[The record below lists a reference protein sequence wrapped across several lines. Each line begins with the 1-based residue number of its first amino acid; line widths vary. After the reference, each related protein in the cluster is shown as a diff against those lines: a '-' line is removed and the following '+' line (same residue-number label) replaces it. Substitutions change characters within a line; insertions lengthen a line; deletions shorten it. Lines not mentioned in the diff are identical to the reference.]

1 MIFASVQFVSEAS
14 ATLSRRAAGSAE
26 DVWLKSNMY
35 PDYYL
40 NTFHYQVRH
49 HMLTLI
55 ALIKAAQLRDTTV
68 SSCHRH
74 SNGGREY
81 SLNRQ

>member
-1 MIFASVQFVSEAS
+1 MGSSMIIASAQFVSEAS

-49 HMLTLI
+49 HMLAQTTLT
-55 ALIKAAQLRDTTV
+55 KSAQFKGHNCVEL
-68 SSCHRH
+68 
-74 SNGGREY
+74 
-81 SLNRQ
+81 SLPA

>member
-1 MIFASVQFVSEAS
+1 MGTSMIAASAQFVSEAS

-49 HMLTLI
+49 HILTQT
-55 ALIKAAQLRDTTV
+55 ALTKAAQQGTQVCQAVTAIIWGESV
-68 SSCHRH
+68 
-74 SNGGREY
+74 
-81 SLNRQ
+81 